1 MREAKSFS
9 KLSGR
14 KRMMY
19 IASLARWCTQL
30 KGLAE
35 LERCCQDVMQ
45 EVELLSERQE
55 VLNGMVEDKIRLQSK
70 ATEK

>member
-1 MREAKSFS
+1 
-9 KLSGR
+9 
-14 KRMMY
+14 
-19 IASLARWCTQL
+19 
-30 KGLAE
+30 
-35 LERCCQDVMQ
+35 MQ